1 MKGRTHGRRHH
12 LARKLLAMLVASFVL
27 AAALSSV
34 VLTLTRDDVESAPR
48 VVQRHLQ
55 RRLARVWDDERATE
69 AEVAALRDS
78 TGLDVRAVRDTS
90 RLPDA
95 RRLRGGAVVVD
106 GDSMFFPVQRGPQ
119 VIGALEIRGVSGV
132 KPRASRLLL
141 ALGCVLA
148 ALAVVA
154 RHGAR
159 SIARP
164 LERVAEA
171 AERFGRGD
179 LAARSRLEEL
189 PRRWLSDE
197 VRGVGTAFDGMA
209 SRIERT
215 VRDQRELLAA
225 ISHELRSPLGR
236 ARVGVELL
244 RAPGDL
250 DADARGARLDR
261 LERELAT
268 VDTIL
273 GDLLAAARAGL
284 TDLRTEEVTVVPF
297 VRELVARFAE
307 NHPDVELVVEGDERA
322 SRALD
327 RGLFGRAIANLLANA
342 DAHGGRDRLVTVGLR
357 ASDDELVLTVD
368 DDGPGF
374 PEALLPRLFD
384 PFVRG
389 GDPARSPGR
398 PDDGAPAGLG
408 LGLTLVRRIVEAHGG
423 SVAAENR
430 PAGGDRPGGARI
442 VVRLAEGP
450 ARAVP

>member
-1 MKGRTHGRRHH
+1 
-12 LARKLLAMLVASFVL
+12 MLITSFVL
-27 AAALSSV
+27 AGALSSV
-34 VLTLTRDDVESAPR
+34 VLVLTRDDTETAPM

-69 AEVAALRDS
+69 AEIAALRDS

-90 RLPDA
+90 RLPDG

-119 VIGALEIRGVSGV
+119 VIGALEIRGVAGV

-141 ALGCVLA
+141 ALGCVLV

-159 SIARP
+159 AIARP

-179 LAARSRLEEL
+179 LAARSKLEEL

-209 SRIERT
+209 ARIERT

-236 ARVGVELL
+236 ARVGIELL
-244 RAPGDL
+244 RAGPST
-250 DADARGARLDR
+250 APEREARLDK

-284 TDLRTEEVTVVPF
+284 TDLRTEEVPVVPF

-307 NHPDVELVVEGDERA
+307 THPDVEFVVEGDERA
-322 SRALD
+322 RRALD
-327 RGLFGRAIANLLANA
+327 RGLFGRAVANLLANA
-342 DAHGGRDRLVTVGLR
+342 DAHGGRDGLVTVGLR
-357 ASDDELVLTVD
+357 VDAAALELTVD
-368 DDGPGF
+368 DEGPGF
-374 PEALLPRLFD
+374 PETLLPRLFE

-389 GDPARSPGR
+389 GDPARSPAR
-398 PDDGAPAGLG
+398 ADDGAPAGLG

-423 SVAAENR
+423 GVDAANR
-430 PAGGDRPGGARI
+430 APSDERPGGARV
-442 VVRLAEGP
+442 VVRLAEP
-450 ARAVP
+450 ASPALP